1 MIYRPFVNTGM
12 PSSTSSS
19 IRTLLE
25 YRGRDDDR
33 DYIDKQ
39 IISVK
44 YVWFKGLMM
53 AINDDE
59 DDELYFNLK
68 GFQFYWDI

>member
-1 MIYRPFVNTGM
+1 M
-12 PSSTSSS
+12 PSSSS

-53 AINDDE
+53 TINDDE
-59 DDELYFNLK
+59 DDDKTLL
-68 GFQFYWDI
+68 

>member
-1 MIYRPFVNTGM
+1 MMTGIILINK
-12 PSSTSSS
+12 S
-19 IRTLLE
+19 

-53 AINDDE
+53 TINDDE
-59 DDELYFNLK
+59 DDDKTLL
-68 GFQFYWDI
+68 